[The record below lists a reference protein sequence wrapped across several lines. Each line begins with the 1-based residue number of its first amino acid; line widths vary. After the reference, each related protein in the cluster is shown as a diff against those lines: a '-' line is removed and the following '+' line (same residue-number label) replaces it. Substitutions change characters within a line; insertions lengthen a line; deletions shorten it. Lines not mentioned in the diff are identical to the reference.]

1 MGDRH
6 GLTVVAFAALLA
18 MADATGCK
26 RKESPQPPL
35 PTDSL
40 ARGESVEGPDKA
52 YALPLP
58 RLSRVTW
65 RGQNSITVL
74 SNLTHEDLVN
84 FVRARVQNGDV
95 TSGSGATQL
104 RNVVV
109 PSEPK
114 RILTIEIRPAPP
126 MAGGRSQMIVTD
138 TTPLPD
144 DPKLT
149 EEERWKKAGLT
160 PQGKVLDPKQLQ

>member
-6 GLTVVAFAALLA
+6 GLTVFALAAFVALATAA
-18 MADATGCK
+18 GCK
-26 RKESPQPPL
+26 RKETNPEPL

-40 ARGESVEGPDKA
+40 AKGEAVEGPDKA

-58 RLSRVTW
+58 RLSKITW
-65 RGQNSITVL
+65 RGENAITVL

-84 FVRARVQNGDV
+84 FVRARVQSGDV

-104 RNVVV
+104 RNVHV

-126 MAGGRSQMIVTD
+126 MSGGRSQMTVSD
-138 TTPLPD
+138 TTPPPE
-144 DPKLT
+144 DPKMT
-149 EEERWKKAGLT
+149 DEERWRKAGFT
-160 PQGKVLDPKQLQ
+160 PQGKVLDPTKLQ